1 MWREISTN
9 QKIKWEPGG
18 RLAAPWFSE
27 QLWIIGW
34 IGGGGG
40 TKNKGEYK
48 IRPYSITHVCKDGRS
63 FCLFRLC
70 LITNNQYVYG
80 VTATRT
86 FRGRT
91 LASSRSI

>member
-1 MWREISTN
+1 MMWREISTN

-18 RLAAPWFSE
+18 GLLRPGFPSSYGLS
-27 QLWIIGW
+27 
-34 IGGGGG
+34 GGLGGG